1 MATKIINIIRTAP
14 IANGIHIGQKHHHQ
28 EIVNTPVIFKIHNKA
43 VRSIVPPPKLIFTFL
58 LIILSLMVHILNH
71 IVH

>member
-28 EIVNTPVIFKIHNKA
+28 DISIISVNLRMHKRIVIPIFH
-43 VRSIVPPPKLIFTFL
+43 PPILMENFPSCIF
-58 LIILSLMVHILNH
+58 
-71 IVH
+71 